1 MVSVSAI
8 QLTSSPSVTD
18 NLLEVEYQLS
28 KLSIKDD
35 HIVVLPECC
44 LFFGGDE
51 NQPLQLARQHHKDDL
66 LREQLANLAQSFG
79 VYLVAG
85 SIPIYQPQSNKFT
98 NSCCVFSPQGEQI
111 GRYDKIHLFD
121 VNVADNVGGYQES
134 QFTQPGNK
142 TCIVTVGGFK
152 LGLSICYD
160 LRFPELYRQL
170 TLAGADIIAVPS
182 AFTTLTGKAHWQTLL
197 QARAI
202 ENQVYIV
209 AAAQEG
215 KHQNN
220 RQTWG
225 HSMIINPWGEIISGL
240 AQGQGIISAEI
251 CRDDIVKVRSAMPVA
266 DHNQFITKLKFY
278 E

>member
-1 MVSVSAI
+1 MDSLSSI
-8 QLTSSPSVTD
+8 QLTSQPSVAK
-18 NLLEVEYQLS
+18 NLLKIEHQLS
-28 KLSIKDD
+28 KLVVKND

-44 LFFGGDE
+44 LFFGGE
-51 NQPLQLARQHHKDDL
+51 ESQLLQLAKYHEKDHR
-66 LREQLANLAQSFG
+66 LRENLAKLAQSFG

-98 NSCCVFSPQGEQI
+98 NSCCVFSPQGKEI

-121 VNVADNVGGYQES
+121 VNVADNTRGYKES
-134 QFTQPGNK
+134 RFTQAGNK
-142 TCIVTVGGFK
+142 TCIVPVGKFK

-170 TLAGADIIAVPS
+170 TLDGADIIAVPS
-182 AFTTLTGKAHWQTLL
+182 AFTSLTGEAHWQTLL
-197 QARAI
+197 RARAI
-202 ENQVYIV
+202 ENQVFIV

-240 AQGQGIISAEI
+240 AQGQGIISVEI
-251 CRDDIVKVRSAMPVA
+251 CRDDIVKVRSAMPMA
-266 DHNQFITKLKFY
+266 KQNQFTTKLKFY